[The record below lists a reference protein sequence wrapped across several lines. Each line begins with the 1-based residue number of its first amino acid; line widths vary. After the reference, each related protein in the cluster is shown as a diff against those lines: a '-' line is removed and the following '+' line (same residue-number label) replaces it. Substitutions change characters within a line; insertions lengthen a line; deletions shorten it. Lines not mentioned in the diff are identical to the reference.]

1 MLPLGNSGFSCIA
14 GGTTAKLLWVGSS
27 SDGMG
32 NLVSGVMHRR
42 LLQLLAEWRDAFVSS
57 GGIADPLTVFSAC
70 ADHLLLVEMDGACC
84 RYVHYG
90 KAFADHFGTDLT
102 GQTIDLVPPEIL
114 PADRREMLEFEYAV
128 ANRTQRPLWR
138 SYTAL
143 FDNGRIET
151 WQRLVL
157 PAGGGRLVVGA
168 FPMEGQPMAAD
179 QDTETATGLLRLVA
193 ERLPVVLDSEGRILD
208 VALSLKAFGDTRQ
221 HIAEL
226 EVLASRDAL
235 TGAANL
241 RHFHHLAGLELE
253 HGCRMGRA
261 FSILALDIDHFKS
274 INDSWGHAAGD
285 EALRAFVAT
294 CRTAL
299 RELDIL
305 GRCGGEEFAV
315 ALPNTG
321 EEAARTIAERLRRQV
336 EEMALHP
343 APGATLRFT
352 VSIGIATQRP
362 GSPTHLSIAELLA
375 RADNALYRSKA
386 EGRNRVS
393 TFA

>member
-1 MLPLGNSGFSCIA
+1 MA
-14 GGTTAKLLWVGSS
+14 
-27 SDGMG
+27 
-32 NLVSGVMHRR
+32 NLIFGVMHRR
-42 LLQLLAEWRDAFVSS
+42 LAQLLTDWREAFLSA
-57 GGIADPLTVFSAC
+57 GGIVEPLKVFSAY
-70 ADHLLLVEMDGACC
+70 ADNLLLVAVDGSCC

-90 KAFADHFGTDLT
+90 SVFAAHFGADLT

-143 FDNGRIET
+143 FDHGRVET

-157 PAGGGRLVVGA
+157 PAGGGQLVVGA
-168 FPMEGQPMAAD
+168 FRVEEPRPSPD
-179 QDTETATGLLRLVA
+179 QDTESASGLLRLVA
-193 ERLPVVLDSEGRILD
+193 ERLPVVIDAEGRVLD
-208 VALSLKAFGDTRQ
+208 LALSLKAFGDTRQ
-221 HIAEL
+221 HMAEL
-226 EVLASRDAL
+226 EMLASRDGL

-253 HGCRMGRA
+253 HGYRMGRA
-261 FSILALDIDHFKS
+261 FSILALDIDHFKT

-321 EEAARTIAERLRRQV
+321 EDAARAIAERLRRQV
-336 EEMALHP
+336 EGLVVR
-343 APGATLRFT
+343 PGPEVELRLT
-352 VSIGIATQRP
+352 VSIGIATQQP
-362 GSPTHLSIAELLA
+362 GAAPLSVSELLA
-375 RADNALYRSKA
+375 RADTALYRSKA
-386 EGRNRVS
+386 EGRNRV
-393 TFA
+393 TAFA